1 MGWGGEGSL
10 CHSDGSISQQNRQ
23 MKHISAEQKRRF
35 NIKMGFDTLNS
46 LISNNTKLVSGRR
59 AGRADRTGGHGGLA
73 APAAALTRPPLA
85 DQPRHHA
92 AEDRGVHHQ
101 VAAGAQPDAGGGP
114 AAARGNRGAQHH
126 HHVRLGLG
134 AQVASRPHWHGTGGA
149 LIAGGGLCSALQP
162 LPSSFSPGSPPGPA
176 HLAPSHAE
184 LPWTL
189 PVVSAPASSCSLP
202 RASPSPGASLITC
215 ETCLTN
221 M

>member
-1 MGWGGEGSL
+1 MGWRGEGSL
-10 CHSDGSISQQNRQ
+10 CRSDGSISQQNRQ

-59 AGRADRTGGHGGLA
+59 VGRADRTGGHGGLA

-92 AEDRGVHHQ
+92 AEDCGVHHQ

-134 AQVASRPHWHGTGGA
+134 AQVAPRPRWHGTGGHSSLVEA
-149 LIAGGGLCSALQP
+149 SAQRCSPCPPPPPQAPRLGLPTWPPATLSFLGLFLSFQL
-162 LPSSFSPGSPPGPA
+162 LPAAAPCHGCPRHPA
-176 HLAPSHAE
+176 
-184 LPWTL
+184 
-189 PVVSAPASSCSLP
+189 PV
-202 RASPSPGASLITC
+202 
-215 ETCLTN
+215 
-221 M
+221 